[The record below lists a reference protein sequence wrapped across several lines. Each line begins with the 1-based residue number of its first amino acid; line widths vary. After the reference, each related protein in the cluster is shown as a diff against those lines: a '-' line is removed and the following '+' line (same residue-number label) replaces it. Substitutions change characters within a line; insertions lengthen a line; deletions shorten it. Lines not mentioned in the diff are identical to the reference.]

1 MEGRTRRCAGPGGR
15 PPGAPRW
22 LKAPFLRHGALALP
36 ARQFR
41 LRVLLGGV
49 VIGRED
55 RVELPPG
62 IGEDLLR
69 LRHLRGRAD
78 LHNLHAGHRDR
89 AEQLA
94 QFDRVRAH
102 AAGHVVPGRA
112 DLVGVRG
119 HILAPLGGQRVA
131 LAAALRRLSLDQ
143 ALVLQLLEGGV
154 DRPWAGLPDAATAL
168 GDLLDQLVAVPRL
181 LGEQR
186 QRRGPDVTA
195 PHPRPTVH
203 FALGPPGADTEAH
216 RAPGTPRA
224 ATAPRAAGPATA
236 CAATP
241 PATAPVFLAGCPV
254 FGSMP
259 VFMMFMH
266 LRTPYSS

>member
-1 MEGRTRRCAGPGGR
+1 MSGSTVWIPWRVTTVPTSAVLARGDDPPEPPAGSR
-15 PPGAPRW
+15 PRSFVTGPWP
-22 LKAPFLRHGALALP
+22 LP

-41 LRVLLGGV
+41 PRVLLGRV

-62 IGEDLLR
+62 IGADLLR

-78 LHNLHAGHRDR
+78 LHDLHAGHRDR

-143 ALVLQLLEGGV
+143 ALILQLLEGGV
-154 DRPWAGLPDAATAL
+154 DRPRAGLPDAATAL
-168 GDLLDQLVAVPRL
+168 GDLLDELVAVPRL

-195 PHPRPTVH
+195 PDPRTPVH
-203 FALGPPGADTEAH
+203 LALRPPRAETEAH
-216 RAPGTPRA
+216 RAETARAPGATTA
-224 ATAPRAAGPATA
+224 ARSTGPATA
-236 CAATP
+236 
-241 PATAPVFLAGCPV
+241 
-254 FGSMP
+254 
-259 VFMMFMH
+259 
-266 LRTPYSS
+266 